1 MAGSARGDDFDECEE
16 PGGTRWCEWMRD
28 DDNSGSLIV
37 PQSELEGDDFE
48 DEWLAPKQ
56 TLSDMQDEELDDD
69 LLHSD
74 DDGPSPGVTA
84 GQDSTFD
91 PTSQTSTKAGRP
103 GGDEGPGV
111 VRVDDRAGTPADG
124 GVSAEDV
131 VDIGIGGSLDNEFQ
145 VDDGFSGVIRSP
157 PVAVEVQE
165 TVEDEADRG
174 ETSEAVSEEEE
185 NETWIEEL
193 KRESEL
199 SEEEDEE
206 EDQESHRL
214 RFKTERKDASAV
226 PLSSVADKRRNI
238 PETLELSEEAAAT
251 LFLQATTR
259 TRGWLGRRGRGGRA
273 GCSTP
278 RLQDVGHRGQV
289 GALSLRPPY
298 PPGSFSLA
306 ASQARGSWRSLSPIQ
321 DTSLSHSQAVT
332 PHPTTKLQSADS
344 PLSGWAKIHRTSSQW
359 HHLAPSKQLFP
370 PSGLTCPPQSARL
383 GKQGFINLLP
393 RRPIRNRTTQ
403 LVPQPCPLMPP
414 LSHSTPLQ
422 QARAPIRQA
431 YGSECQTGLL
441 APPPPAAQ
449 VRPFARQPRST
460 QETPVCTAKAECKPG
475 VHPGRGAPADLSQKS
490 GPEGSAEDEEARR
503 YGQKLEEQRRLREKL
518 LQHKELRRRQQAEMR
533 KKELLQLA
541 GAPPA
546 GCEPQV
552 RPLMVHSLPAAAPSR
567 VQHLAP
573 PTSAPFRLNA
583 AQQVSSGMPVSSE
596 RQLGV
601 TTFLPSRWRSAS
613 GPGAR
618 WPQRYSPP
626 LDQRTGLKRIVTQQD
641 VSHPLK
647 VRVVQLLEVQAAGG
661 DGDSRPRKQTSQE
674 RNVTLRRCIQQ
685 EPTTPGGGDGEGA
698 PPTNWIIHPQNTSIS
713 RHLDQSD
720 GDSAWRGQRTPNGS
734 GLWGVERMRRS
745 YH

>member
-1 MAGSARGDDFDECEE
+1 MAGSARGDDFDECDE

-37 PQSELEGDDFE
+37 PQSELEGDFFE

-74 DDGPSPGVTA
+74 NDSPSPGVTA
-84 GQDSTFD
+84 GLDSTFD
-91 PTSQTSTKAGRP
+91 PNSQTSTKVGRP

-111 VRVDDRAGTPADG
+111 VREDDRAGTPTDG

-145 VDDGFSGVIRSP
+145 VDDGFSGVIRSVP
-157 PVAVEVQE
+157 IAVKVQE

-185 NETWIEEL
+185 NERWIEEL
-193 KRESEL
+193 KGKPEL

-226 PLSSVADKRRNI
+226 PLSAVADKRRNI
-238 PETLELSEEAAAT
+238 PETLELSEEAAAA
-251 LFLQATTR
+251 LYFQATAR
-259 TRGWLGRRGRGGRA
+259 TRGRLGGRGRGGRT
-273 GCSTP
+273 GCCTA
-278 RLQDVGHRGQV
+278 RLQDVGHRGQ
-289 GALSLRPPY
+289 GALSLRPPR

-306 ASQARGSWRSLSPIQ
+306 ASQARGSWRSPSPIQ
-321 DTSLSHSQAVT
+321 DTSLSHSQAAT
-332 PHPTTKLQSADS
+332 SQPPKKLQSADS
-344 PLSGWAKIHRTSSQW
+344 PLSGWAKMHRTSSQW
-359 HHLAPSKQLFP
+359 HHLVSSKQLFP

-393 RRPIRNRTTQ
+393 RPPIRNRTTR

-422 QARAPIRQA
+422 QAQTPIRQA
-431 YGSECQTGLL
+431 YGSVCQASLP

-449 VRPFARQPRST
+449 VRPFARQPPST
-460 QETPVCTAKAECKPG
+460 QEVPVCTAKAECKPG

-490 GPEGSAEDEEARR
+490 GPEGSGEEEEARR
-503 YGQKLEEQRRLREKL
+503 YGQKLEEQRCLRERL

-533 KKELLQLA
+533 KKELLQQLA
-541 GAPPA
+541 RAPPA

-552 RPLMVHSLPAAAPSR
+552 RPLMVHSLPAAAPSSVR
-567 VQHLAP
+567 HLGP

-583 AQQVSSGMPVSSE
+583 AQQVSSGMPVSPE
-596 RQLGV
+596 QQLCV
-601 TTFLPSRWRSAS
+601 TISLPSQWRSPR
-613 GPGAR
+613 GPGPR
-618 WPQRYSPP
+618 WTQRYSPP
-626 LDQRTGLKRIVTQQD
+626 PDQRAGLKRIVTRQG

-661 DGDSRPRKQTSQE
+661 DGNSRPRKQTSQE
-674 RNVTLRRCIQQ
+674 RNVTLRRSIQP
-685 EPTTPGGGDGEGA
+685 ELTTPGGRDGEGA
-698 PPTNWIIHPQNTSIS
+698 PPTNWIEPGEDRGNQTSEQRPHAHPVGMT
-713 RHLDQSD
+713 
-720 GDSAWRGQRTPNGS
+720 GS
-734 GLWGVERMRRS
+734 W
-745 YH
+745 